1 MTQKINRREW
11 YANQLVA
18 YLALHPELVSTFIV
32 LVCDEISISE
42 LDAIYAQLK
51 EISELPPDQNLTKA
65 MEN

>member
-1 MTQKINRREW
+1 MAEKINRREW

-32 LVCDEISISE
+32 LVCDEISIPE
-42 LDAIYAQLK
+42 LDGIYAELK
-51 EISELPPDQNLTKA
+51 SISELPPDQNLTKA

>member
-1 MTQKINRREW
+1 MTQKINRRER

-18 YLALHPELVSTFIV
+18 YLALHPELVSTFFV

-51 EISELPPDQNLTKA
+51 EISELPPDQNLT
-65 MEN
+65 